1 MLVAIYCTFAHVMN
15 AFKNNLEDIGMNF
28 EAFSAVKNLWMCR
41 KCFSAY
47 ERYQNLQKI
56 MLDDLSQAMSIIL
69 PLEKES
75 T

>member
-1 MLVAIYCTFAHVMN
+1 MLVTIYCTFAHVMN

-47 ERYQNLQKI
+47 E
-56 MLDDLSQAMSIIL
+56 
-69 PLEKES
+69 
-75 T
+75 